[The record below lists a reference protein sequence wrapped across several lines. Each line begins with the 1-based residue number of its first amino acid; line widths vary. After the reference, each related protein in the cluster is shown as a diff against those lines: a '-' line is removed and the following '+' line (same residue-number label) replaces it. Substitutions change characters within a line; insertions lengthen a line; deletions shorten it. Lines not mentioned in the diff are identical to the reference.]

1 MACPLSALWHSLR
14 GKTGGNPHADPQA
27 AAHATPNSNDPQAI
41 SAASSAPSQPERRAL
56 LLGLGATGGALALGG
71 LAALRPAQAAAD
83 ATSHAA
89 AIFPQEA
96 KQQRQPFYGV
106 QQSGITTPQ
115 QAAMMLVAF
124 DVLAADRVGLQRLF
138 AVLTERCAFL
148 MQGGETPPV
157 DNKLPP
163 LDSGIM
169 GQHIYPDNLTITVS
183 VGGSLFDSRFGLAR
197 LKPRHLQ
204 KMTRFPNDAL
214 DGKWCHGDLLL
225 QICANSSETVLHALR
240 DIIKHTPDLLSVRWR
255 RDGFISA
262 HAAAS
267 QGQET
272 PINLLGFKDGTANPD
287 TRQQTLMN
295 KILWVQPAHQ
305 EPAWATHGSYQ
316 AVRLIRFRVE
326 FWDRTPLQEQ
336 EAIFG
341 RHRDTGAPL
350 GKSREHEDPDYDS
363 DPEGKRIPLDSHIRL
378 ANPRTPESEKN
389 LILRRGYSYSAG
401 ITGSGQLDMGLLFV
415 CYQANLEQ
423 GFIAVQ
429 KKLDGEPLEEY
440 IKPFGGGYFFT
451 LPGVPAPGHY
461 FAQALLE
468 AS

>member
-1 MACPLSALWHSLR
+1 MGCPFSALWQTVTGKSMKAPHPVTTNNSEELASPSRRSL
-14 GKTGGNPHADPQA
+14 
-27 AAHATPNSNDPQAI
+27 
-41 SAASSAPSQPERRAL
+41 L
-56 LLGLGATGGALALGG
+56 MGLGAAGGALALGG
-71 LAALRPAQAAAD
+71 LASRSALAAPKP
-83 ATSHAA
+83 A
-89 AIFPQEA
+89 AILPDDA
-96 KQQRQPFYGV
+96 KLQKQPFYS
-106 QQSGITTPQ
+106 QYQRGITTPQ

-124 DVLAADRVGLQRLF
+124 DILATNKADLTRLF
-138 AVLTERCAFL
+138 KLLTERCVFL
-148 MQGGETPPV
+148 MQGGQPVQV

-169 GQHIYPDNLTITVS
+169 GTQIYPDNLTITVS
-183 VGGSLFDSRFGLAR
+183 VGNTLFDERFGLSGF
-197 LKPRHLQ
+197 KPKHLQ
-204 KMTRFPNDAL
+204 QMTKFPNDSL
-214 DGKWCHGDLLL
+214 DAKWCHGDLLL

-262 HAAAS
+262 HAAAT

-272 PINLLGFKDGTANPD
+272 PINLLGFKDGTGNPD
-287 TRQQTLMN
+287 THQPSLMN
-295 KILWVQPAHQ
+295 KILWVNGAHR
-305 EPAWATHGSYQ
+305 EPDWATHGSYQ
-316 AVRLIRFRVE
+316 AIRLIRFRVE

-350 GKSREHEDPDYDS
+350 GKRNEHDDPDYGS

-378 ANPRTPESEKN
+378 ANPRTPETEKN
-389 LILRRGYSYSAG
+389 LILRRGYSYSSG

-415 CYQANLEQ
+415 CYQADLQE
-423 GFIAVQ
+423 GFITVQ

-461 FAQALLE
+461 FAQSLLE
-468 AS
+468 AV